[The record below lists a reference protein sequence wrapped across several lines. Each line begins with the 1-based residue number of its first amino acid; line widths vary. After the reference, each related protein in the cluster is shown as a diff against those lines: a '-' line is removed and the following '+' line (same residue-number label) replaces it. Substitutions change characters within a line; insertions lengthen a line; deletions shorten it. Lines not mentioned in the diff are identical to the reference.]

1 MAGNT
6 KNLGQVSGVYIGS
19 TPPENIIMIW
29 YDNTPSQMVHKVYN
43 PGLSQWVVLDQNVIS
58 SITYSELV
66 NIATNVGLTVGQWF
80 KITDK
85 SNALALAVTS
95 TKVQYSDSLGNI
107 LIDDLGSNIQYHVS
121 SSNLSIDDVVGVF
134 DEVNKK
140 LVFQFVEQVPDYT
153 ADDYI
158 LGKVKRNNV
167 WSLAKFKLSSF
178 LSKVTGNS
186 ITWNGG
192 FFFNFSSA
200 ITAILDKKGGVVS
213 KDTYD
218 IDKQNMATDIQN
230 VGKENQT
237 IIENATT
244 AISDATSA
252 TAIYDKQ
259 TPAVETGGEP
269 TDVSTGDKLITIVS
283 KFQRYINKFK
293 FATGIKISKNFK
305 DGTNPEYINNNDT
318 VESAFQKVQYW
329 LKYLKDKTQTN
340 VATFDYVVDSN
351 DSLKALKNNT
361 SAKNVLIKKGT
372 WIYETSGLERS
383 DSMLLLNEN
392 IKLVYAEP
400 GSLIKFTGNADMI
413 SGSSLNYNLI
423 YFSEKRTDVKFE
435 NVSVLIDFTT
445 STWNN
450 FITCFKNISN
460 MNNCSVSNTDSLG
473 GNKMLMGFN
482 SCDYLNEC
490 KITGWADSG
499 FKDCNFLNKCI
510 SKNSNVNKPLIKGF
524 QDCEY
529 LTNCEHYLNINKGSG
544 VTDYLSSYYY
554 CNNLNF
560 CNSSI
565 QSDGD
570 VRAYFNCENCVGCNS
585 KVNYDNDNSERSVN
599 GYSGSRFVNCL
610 SEITKIG
617 SGKVYGFIGSTKV
630 LNCSVKGFTETADD
644 KKYQAAYA
652 SSTNDDTYLC
662 SDTPNGGFNS

>member
-140 LVFQFVEQVPDYT
+140 LVFQFGEQVPDYT

-200 ITAILDKKGGVVS
+200 ITAILDKRGGVVS

-218 IDKQNMATDIQN
+218 IDKQNIATDIQN
-230 VGKENQT
+230 VGEENQT
-237 IIENATT
+237 IIENANT
-244 AISDATSA
+244 AISNATSA
-252 TAIYDKQ
+252 TVIYNKQ

-269 TDVSTGDKLITIVS
+269 TDVATGDRLITIIS

-293 FATGIKISKNFK
+293 FATGINISNNF
-305 DGTNPEYINNNDT
+305 TLPSVSSSVNNNDN
-318 VESAFQKVQYW
+318 VQSAIAKLQKQ
-329 LKYLKDKTQTN
+329 N
-340 VATFDYVVDSN
+340 
-351 DSLKALKNNT
+351 
-361 SAKNVLIKKGT
+361 NVLKK
-372 WIYETSGLERS
+372 IDLETTGQNVTIS
-383 DSMLLLNEN
+383 D
-392 IKLVYAEP
+392 
-400 GSLIKFTGNADMI
+400 
-413 SGSSLNYNLI
+413 
-423 YFSEKRTDVKFE
+423 
-435 NVSVLIDFTT
+435 
-445 STWNN
+445 
-450 FITCFKNISN
+450 
-460 MNNCSVSNTDSLG
+460 LG
-473 GNKMLMGFN
+473 GEVDTHDLYF
-482 SCDYLNEC
+482 E
-490 KITGWADSG
+490 I
-499 FKDCNFLNKCI
+499 KD
-510 SKNSNVNKPLIKGF
+510 G
-524 QDCEY
+524 
-529 LTNCEHYLNINKGSG
+529 YLNISIPSGIVFQYDHIDSVEDYTLFFPIDFEQDLIEKLKSYISELSTNNNK
-544 VTDYLSSYYY
+544 Y
-554 CNNLNF
+554 
-560 CNSSI
+560 
-565 QSDGD
+565 
-570 VRAYFNCENCVGCNS
+570 NS
-585 KVNYDNDNSERSVN
+585 KTIQRLLTISPFAVYDEDAVWNDTAFLDLLIGVNLACADYDGVK
-599 GYSGSRFVNCL
+599 
-610 SEITKIG
+610 KIG
-617 SGKVYGFIGSTKV
+617 ISFDIVKFSQVVAGRFQINSNSFGATGGFHFSFNLAFQFIGLFSKA
-630 LNCSVKGFTETADD
+630 KFTIPEMTI
-644 KKYQAAYA
+644 KYKI
-652 SSTNDDTYLC
+652 
-662 SDTPNGGFNS
+662 

>member
-1 MAGNT
+1 MAVNT

-140 LVFQFVEQVPDYT
+140 LVFQFSEQVPDYT

-200 ITAILDKKGGVVS
+200 ISAILDKKGGVVS

-218 IDKQNMATDIQN
+218 IDKQNIATDIQN

-237 IIENATT
+237 IIENANT

-252 TAIYDKQ
+252 TAIYNKQ

-269 TDVSTGDKLITIVS
+269 TDVATGDKLITIVS

-293 FATGIKISKNFK
+293 FATGIKVSNNFVK
-305 DGTNPEYINNNDT
+305 TDGGQYINNNDT
-318 VESAFQKVQYW
+318 VDSALRKVQGN
-329 LKYLKDKTQTN
+329 LDKILEEDIPE
-340 VATFDYVVDSN
+340 VIKKGFYDYVVDSDESLARLINNENAHTVLIKNGIWNYDFGTSVENVIQLHSNTKVIHCQPNAILNISGSVSLRNSDSSQSILTYNPETIN
-351 DSLKALKNNT
+351 DEIKEINGLNINIILRDSPISSGNCFTYAFNSLKNLNNCNILTFNPSGT
-361 SAKNVLIKKGT
+361 SAKG
-372 WIYETSGLERS
+372 
-383 DSMLLLNEN
+383 
-392 IKLVYAEP
+392 
-400 GSLIKFTGNADMI
+400 
-413 SGSSLNYNLI
+413 
-423 YFSEKRTDVKFE
+423 
-435 NVSVLIDFTT
+435 
-445 STWNN
+445 
-450 FITCFKNISN
+450 
-460 MNNCSVSNTDSLG
+460 
-473 GNKMLMGFN
+473 
-482 SCDYLNEC
+482 
-490 KITGWADSG
+490 
-499 FKDCNFLNKCI
+499 
-510 SKNSNVNKPLIKGF
+510 
-524 QDCEY
+524 
-529 LTNCEHYLNINKGSG
+529 
-544 VTDYLSSYYY
+544 
-554 CNNLNF
+554 
-560 CNSSI
+560 
-565 QSDGD
+565 
-570 VRAYFNCENCVGCNS
+570 YFNCENLENCNS
-585 KVNYDNDNSERSVN
+585 LAITVDCYSSCKNLKNCTGKYSSICFYQCENLENCFVKGIKTTSGYGFSACKNLDRCFAELISETNSGGNLSAFVFCERLNNCYAKFTQTVSFSQFPTCFDSCKQVINCYAYSESGKNNQVN
-599 GYSGSRFVNCL
+599 GFKTCNQ
-610 SEITKIG
+610 
-617 SGKVYGFIGSTKV
+617 V
-630 LNCSVKGFTETADD
+630 LNCSVDDNIVSKYSSSFSTFSNTVGNECADTS
-644 KKYQAAYA
+644 A
-652 SSTNDDTYLC
+652 
-662 SDTPNGGFNS
+662 GGFNK

>member
-1 MAGNT
+1 MAGDT

-85 SNALALAVTS
+85 SNALSLAVTS

-140 LVFQFVEQVPDYT
+140 LIFQFSEQVPDYT

-158 LGKVKRNNV
+158 LGKVKRDNV

-192 FFFNFSSA
+192 FFFNFSNA
-200 ITAILDKKGGVVS
+200 ISNILDKKGGIVS

-237 IIENATT
+237 IIENANT
-244 AISDATSA
+244 AISNATSS

-269 TDVSTGDKLITIVS
+269 TDVATGDRLITIVS

-293 FATGIKISKNFK
+293 YATGIKISKDFIKTDASQN
-305 DGTNPEYINNNDT
+305 INNNDT
-318 VESAFQKVQYW
+318 VDSAFRKVQGTIYQI
-329 LKYLKDKTQTN
+329 LN
-340 VATFDYVVDSN
+340 VDIPEVVKKGFYDYVVDS
-351 DSLKALKNNT
+351 DISLAGLINNPNAT
-361 SAKNVLIKKGT
+361 TVLIKKGT
-372 WIYETSGLERS
+372 WSYDFGNSVENVLQLHSNTKIIHCQPGAIINITGSVSLRNSDTTQSIISYLPSTNNDKILEINGLNLIVTLRDSPISSNNCITYCFSGLNNIHNCNILSIETAGIFFRGYYNCENLYNCNS
-383 DSMLLLNEN
+383 IAELGDCYWDCNILN
-392 IKLVYAEP
+392 KC
-400 GSLIKFTGNADMI
+400 TGNALFVCFYNCD
-413 SGSSLNYNLI
+413 NLI
-423 YFSEKRTDVKFE
+423 DCYFSSTNSSIGFSICNNLQGCYCDMSSEGNSRNLFSFHACKR
-435 NVSVLIDFTT
+435 L
-445 STWNN
+445 
-450 FITCFKNISN
+450 
-460 MNNCSVSNTDSLG
+460 NNCSSKITQNASFSRFPSCFDACKQVTNCYAYSVVGNNNQITGFLHCMQVQNCSTENLTTKYSNSFATSVETLG
-473 GNKMLMGFN
+473 
-482 SCDYLNEC
+482 NEC
-490 KITGWADSG
+490 
-499 FKDCNFLNKCI
+499 
-510 SKNSNVNKPLIKGF
+510 
-524 QDCEY
+524 
-529 LTNCEHYLNINKGSG
+529 
-544 VTDYLSSYYY
+544 
-554 CNNLNF
+554 
-560 CNSSI
+560 
-565 QSDGD
+565 
-570 VRAYFNCENCVGCNS
+570 
-585 KVNYDNDNSERSVN
+585 ND
-599 GYSGSRFVNCL
+599 
-610 SEITKIG
+610 
-617 SGKVYGFIGSTKV
+617 
-630 LNCSVKGFTETADD
+630 TA
-644 KKYQAAYA
+644 
-652 SSTNDDTYLC
+652 
-662 SDTPNGGFNS
+662 NGGFNS

>member
-6 KNLGQVSGVYIGS
+6 KNVGQVSGVYIGS

-43 PGLSQWVVLDQNVIS
+43 PGLSQWVVLDQNLIS

-140 LVFQFVEQVPDYT
+140 LVFQFSEQVPDYT

-200 ITAILDKKGGVVS
+200 ISNILDKKGGVVS

-218 IDKQNMATDIQN
+218 IDKQNIATDIQN

-237 IIENATT
+237 IIENVNN
-244 AISDATSA
+244 AITNATSS

-259 TPAVETGGEP
+259 TPAVATGGEP
-269 TDVSTGDKLITIVS
+269 TDVATGDKLITIVS

-293 FATGIKISKNFK
+293 FATGIRISKNYSST
-305 DGTNPEYINNNDT
+305 DSVGQPNNNDT
-318 VESAFQKVQYW
+318 VETAIEKLHRMFSEIKLSLPSDFTPNGSPNEILDPLDDFITAFAKIEADRRQIHSIETVKTSVAFESGLGSGISSIKFRIHNGSLQM
-329 LKYLKDKTQTN
+329 YLLEDN
-340 VATFDYVVDSN
+340 M
-351 DSLKALKNNT
+351 
-361 SAKNVLIKKGT
+361 LIQ
-372 WIYETSGLERS
+372 WIYT
-383 DSMLLLNEN
+383 
-392 IKLVYAEP
+392 
-400 GSLIKFTGNADMI
+400 
-413 SGSSLNYNLI
+413 
-423 YFSEKRTDVKFE
+423 RTDVNDKYVFFPIGFSDDLVNKLSVFLE
-435 NVSVLIDFTT
+435 NPYEATSVVILNDVSVISPTHLINEGSGEWGIPTKLILARLSFGYRINTYDNKLQFGFVLTP
-445 STWNN
+445 
-450 FITCFKNISN
+450 ISN
-460 MNNCSVSNTDSLG
+460 YYSDLITDSS
-473 GNKMLMGFN
+473 N
-482 SCDYLNEC
+482 SYTLQ
-490 KITGWADSG
+490 
-499 FKDCNFLNKCI
+499 
-510 SKNSNVNKPLIKGF
+510 SK
-524 QDCEY
+524 
-529 LTNCEHYLNINKGSG
+529 
-544 VTDYLSSYYY
+544 
-554 CNNLNF
+554 
-560 CNSSI
+560 
-565 QSDGD
+565 
-570 VRAYFNCENCVGCNS
+570 A
-585 KVNYDNDNSERSVN
+585 
-599 GYSGSRFVNCL
+599 
-610 SEITKIG
+610 IG
-617 SGKVYGFIGSTKV
+617 SNNDATFQGFLAG
-630 LNCSVKGFTETADD
+630 GYRF
-644 KKYQAAYA
+644 
-652 SSTNDDTYLC
+652 YLPKLLVQYKFC
-662 SDTPNGGFNS
+662 

>member
-140 LVFQFVEQVPDYT
+140 LVFQFGEQVPDYT

-218 IDKQNMATDIQN
+218 IDKQNIATDIQN

-237 IIENATT
+237 IIENANT

-269 TDVSTGDKLITIVS
+269 TDVATGDKLITIVS

-305 DGTNPEYINNNDT
+305 DGTTPEYINNNDT

-329 LKYLKDKTQTN
+329 LKNIYGTLKLSSGFVPQTDPSYGTPIPTCAPNDSIETAIAKLQGVFNDIGTITDGNIKSKQIAVNSSGAERGRRMEIDMQNGAIKMKGDQYGGGGSDSADIDLSIGSSNNLSIRTAGGYTKSANIGLDGVFANGVGQTN
-340 VATFDYVVDSN
+340 GYPYNGHASAFFMASGNWGDASLPNIGEDWYAGLYATSYNNFTGTYPYYDFGAYIEKLCAAGLVLSTRQLSNSDSGLTLGN
-351 DSLKALKNNT
+351 LNCYLSCYNSNANITINLPAKPQKGQCIWIRQVNATGCVINGNGKSIVRNENT
-361 SAKNVLIKKGT
+361 SG
-372 WIYETSGLERS
+372 
-383 DSMLLLNEN
+383 
-392 IKLVYAEP
+392 
-400 GSLIKFTGNADMI
+400 
-413 SGSSLNYNLI
+413 GSS
-423 YFSEKRTDVKFE
+423 
-435 NVSVLIDFTT
+435 SVT
-445 STWNN
+445 
-450 FITCFKNISN
+450 
-460 MNNCSVSNTDSLG
+460 V
-473 GNKMLMGFN
+473 
-482 SCDYLNEC
+482 
-490 KITGWADSG
+490 
-499 FKDCNFLNKCI
+499 
-510 SKNSNVNKPLIKGF
+510 
-524 QDCEY
+524 
-529 LTNCEHYLNINKGSG
+529 
-544 VTDYLSSYYY
+544 
-554 CNNLNF
+554 
-560 CNSSI
+560 
-565 QSDGD
+565 
-570 VRAYFNCENCVGCNS
+570 
-585 KVNYDNDNSERSVN
+585 SERGALYFLLFDGQYWMMN
-599 GYSGSRFVNCL
+599 KQN
-610 SEITKIG
+610 
-617 SGKVYGFIGSTKV
+617 
-630 LNCSVKGFTETADD
+630 
-644 KKYQAAYA
+644 Q
-652 SSTNDDTYLC
+652 
-662 SDTPNGGFNS
+662 

>member
-6 KNLGQVSGVYIGS
+6 KNVGQVSGVYIGN
-19 TPPENIIMIW
+19 TPPENIILIW

-58 SITYSELV
+58 SITYSEIV

-140 LVFQFVEQVPDYT
+140 LVFQFSEQVPDYT

-200 ITAILDKKGGVVS
+200 ISNILDKKGGVVS

-218 IDKQNMATDIQN
+218 IDKQNIATDIQN

-237 IIENATT
+237 IIENANE
-244 AISDATSA
+244 AITNATSS

-269 TDVSTGDKLITIVS
+269 TDVATGDKLITIVS

-305 DGTNPEYINNNDT
+305 DGTTPEYINNNDT

-329 LKYLKDKTQTN
+329 FKHIGSVGKLSDSWVAKDYTGTVED
-340 VATFDYVVDSN
+340 VAAGDTLDEAFAKAQAKLNQIGDITKGKISSKQKFN
-351 DSLKALKNNT
+351 DTPATEFNLDNKSLKFNYGQSSHNNYDNFVEL
-361 SAKNVLIKKGT
+361 SNF
-372 WIYETSGLERS
+372 EGL
-383 DSMLLLNEN
+383 N
-392 IKLVYAEP
+392 IKNRNGY
-400 GSLIKFTGNADMI
+400 G
-413 SGSSLNYNLI
+413 
-423 YFSEKRTDVKFE
+423 
-435 NVSVLIDFTT
+435 ID
-445 STWNN
+445 
-450 FITCFKNISN
+450 
-460 MNNCSVSNTDSLG
+460 L
-473 GNKMLMGFN
+473 
-482 SCDYLNEC
+482 
-490 KITGWADSG
+490 
-499 FKDCNFLNKCI
+499 
-510 SKNSNVNKPLIKGF
+510 
-524 QDCEY
+524 
-529 LTNCEHYLNINKGSG
+529 KGSG
-544 VTDYLSSYYY
+544 MTFNAPANSIYNNGVYSGALFKADGSSAFNTYAALQAVVSGSGRNIFDAYFSKLKLGIMTLENQTVSGGDITVSNKASFIVGIDSSAVRNVYLPNNPPDGTMVYATKASTQ
-554 CNNLNF
+554 NLN
-560 CNSSI
+560 I
-565 QSDGD
+565 YAQGT
-570 VRAYFNCENCVGCNS
+570 EMI
-585 KVNYDNDNSERSVN
+585 DN
-599 GYSGSRFVNCL
+599 
-610 SEITKIG
+610 IG
-617 SGKVYGFIGSTKV
+617 SEVQYVTLTDRGHVLCFVYIANIHYNEGTTGLWLYFRWSH
-630 LNCSVKGFTETADD
+630 
-644 KKYQAAYA
+644 
-652 SSTNDDTYLC
+652 
-662 SDTPNGGFNS
+662 